1 MTLLVSSAYSQT
13 LDEYGGDT
21 RTQRK
26 ATGYFRVEMLN
37 RRWYFIT
44 PAGHPFIALGGN
56 HVEPY
61 LKQEAK
67 QLLARFDNDPAKA
80 AEALLISVVTQ
91 AAGYARQ

>member
-1 MTLLVSSAYSQT
+1 VDA
-13 LDEYGGDT
+13 GGFT
-21 RTQRK
+21 TFLEK
-26 ATGYFRVEMLN
+26 NPT
-37 RRWYFIT
+37 
-44 PAGHPFIALGGN
+44 PFIALGGN